1 MSYIN
6 DPNYEYERFDVG
18 KAELTEEAKEANKE
32 IIGFAIIIILFSAGI
47 ILLLLNKYKSHF
59 LKWSLGYLL
68 IAAGIAGVAF
78 EFSERYNTRL
88 KNISSFTSK
97 QK

>member
-6 DPNYEYERFDVG
+6 NPNYDYERFD
-18 KAELTEEAKEANKE
+18 KEDPELTEEAKEANKE
-32 IIGFAIIIILFSAGI
+32 IIGFAIIMIIFGVGI

-59 LKWSLGYLL
+59 LKWSLGYLF